1 MGLKTKHWLFDLS
14 IIVLIIVMGVFVVL
28 ELRQTISFLRPQANT
43 SQNNTVEVNP
53 AEGSLNFESDQNVEE
68 VEPTEE
74 KPLSLIDLD
83 GKAVAISDFAGSPML
98 VNFWATWCPP
108 CLEEMPLI
116 EDYADRYRG
125 ELVVLAINAGEDE
138 GVVRDFV
145 TRNQLGLT
153 VLLDPTS
160 TATRQFR
167 IYGFPTT
174 LFYDASGALTATHIG
189 ELNATL
195 LDRYLLQ
202 IGLGE

>member
-1 MGLKTKHWLFDLS
+1 MGLKTKHWLIDLS

-43 SQNNTVEVNP
+43 SQDNTVEVTP
-53 AEGSLNFESDQNVEE
+53 AEGSLNFESDQIVEE
-68 VEPTEE
+68 VAPTEE

-83 GKAVAISDFAGSPML
+83 GKAVAISDFTSSPML

-145 TRNQLGLT
+145 TRNQLGLA
-153 VLLDPTS
+153 VLLDPTG
-160 TATRQFR
+160 TASRQFR

-174 LFYDASGALTATHIG
+174 LFYDASGALTTTHIG